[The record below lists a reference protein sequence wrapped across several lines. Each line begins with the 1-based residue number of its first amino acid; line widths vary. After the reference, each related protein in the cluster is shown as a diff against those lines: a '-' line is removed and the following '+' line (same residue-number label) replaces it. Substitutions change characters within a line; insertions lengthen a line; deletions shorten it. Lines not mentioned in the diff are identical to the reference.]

1 MSWLGPGYQVTAQV
15 NRVNPGGN
23 AQQPH
28 RDYHLGF
35 MSPEKAKFYQ
45 RHVHLI
51 SPYLTLQGAIAHCD
65 MPIESGPT
73 QLLPFSQKLE
83 RGYVSIGQADVRQVF
98 LDNYAQLSLK
108 PGDMIFFNPA
118 VFHAAGENQSSK
130 YFTFSKFITD
140 IITFWKS
147 YGES

>member
-1 MSWLGPGYQVTAQV
+1 
-15 NRVNPGGN
+15 
-23 AQQPH
+23 
-28 RDYHLGF
+28 
-35 MSPEKAKFYQ
+35 
-45 RHVHLI
+45 
-51 SPYLTLQGAIAHCD
+51 

-108 PGDMIFFNPA
+108 SGDMIFFNPA
-118 VFHAAGENQSSK
+118 VFHAAGGKSVFK
-130 YFTFSKFITD
+130 YFTVSKFIAD

-147 YGES
+147 YGEN